1 MIQNMLREEALGSF
15 RDGVTMES
23 RKIVWACILLL
34 AVLVF
39 GGVRLRLHSEE
50 SLHLSKKAAPIA
62 AEPLSR

>member
-39 GGVRLRLHSEE
+39 GGCMPSAAQRGE
-50 SLHLSKKAAPIA
+50 SAP
-62 AEPLSR
+62 EQESGSYRG